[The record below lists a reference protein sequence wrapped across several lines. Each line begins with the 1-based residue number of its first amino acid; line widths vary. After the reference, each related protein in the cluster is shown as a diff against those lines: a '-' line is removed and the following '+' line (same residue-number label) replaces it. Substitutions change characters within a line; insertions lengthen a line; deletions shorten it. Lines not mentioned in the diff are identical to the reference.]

1 MANLYIGLVHYPIMN
16 KHKEVITTAITN
28 YDIHDI
34 ARASITYDVSK
45 YFVIHNI
52 PAQRELVSTIMEHW
66 KSGFGSTYNPDRKDA
81 FTGVELVNSIAVAVR
96 TIEDIEGI
104 KPIVATTD
112 ARTYDN
118 TISYARMR
126 EHLENEG
133 RPVLVLF
140 GTGYGM
146 TKETMSMSGH
156 SKWANIKHKKGKTD
170 ALKAKLATKIGR
182 EITVAARMGGA
193 DPTGN
198 MRLKLALQKARE
210 NNIPKDNIQR
220 AIDKGIGATDMN
232 AYEEI
237 VYEGYGP
244 AGVAVTVEVMTDNRN
259 RAAADVRHAFSKQGG
274 NLGESGCVG
283 WMFKSKGVFVIDK
296 EGHDE
301 DEVTMLALEAGAE
314 DLKAED
320 DVFEIYT
327 TPEDFDAVEAAL
339 ADAGIETV
347 VAKITMIP
355 DTTIELTGDDAV
367 KMQKMLDVLDDLD
380 DVQNVYHN
388 GILPDDEEE

>member
-146 TKETMSMSGH
+146 TKETMESFDYILEPIYGH
-156 SKWANIKHKKGKTD
+156 GE
-170 ALKAKLATKIGR
+170 GR

>member
-52 PAQRELVSTIMEHW
+52 PAQRELAATIMEHW

-96 TIEDIEGI
+96 TIEELEGV
-104 KPIVATTD
+104 KPIIATTD

-146 TKETMSMSGH
+146 TKETMESFDYILEPIYGH
-156 SKWANIKHKKGKTD
+156 SEYNHLSVRSAVSIILD
-170 ALKAKLATKIGR
+170 
-182 EITVAARMGGA
+182 
-193 DPTGN
+193 
-198 MRLKLALQKARE
+198 RLR
-210 NNIPKDNIQR
+210 
-220 AIDKGIGATDMN
+220 
-232 AYEEI
+232 
-237 VYEGYGP
+237 
-244 AGVAVTVEVMTDNRN
+244 
-259 RAAADVRHAFSKQGG
+259 
-274 NLGESGCVG
+274 GEA
-283 WMFKSKGVFVIDK
+283 WWNK
-296 EGHDE
+296 
-301 DEVTMLALEAGAE
+301 
-314 DLKAED
+314 
-320 DVFEIYT
+320 
-327 TPEDFDAVEAAL
+327 
-339 ADAGIETV
+339 
-347 VAKITMIP
+347 
-355 DTTIELTGDDAV
+355 
-367 KMQKMLDVLDDLD
+367 
-380 DVQNVYHN
+380 
-388 GILPDDEEE
+388 

>member
-1 MANLYIGLVHYPIMN
+1 MYFLLVWRYTALANLYIGLVHYPIMN

-96 TIEDIEGI
+96 MIEDIEGM

-146 TKETMSMSGH
+146 TKETMESFDYILEPIYGH
-156 SKWANIKHKKGKTD
+156 GEYNHLSVRSAVSIILD
-170 ALKAKLATKIGR
+170 
-182 EITVAARMGGA
+182 
-193 DPTGN
+193 
-198 MRLKLALQKARE
+198 RLR
-210 NNIPKDNIQR
+210 
-220 AIDKGIGATDMN
+220 
-232 AYEEI
+232 
-237 VYEGYGP
+237 
-244 AGVAVTVEVMTDNRN
+244 
-259 RAAADVRHAFSKQGG
+259 
-274 NLGESGCVG
+274 GEA
-283 WMFKSKGVFVIDK
+283 WWNK
-296 EGHDE
+296 
-301 DEVTMLALEAGAE
+301 
-314 DLKAED
+314 
-320 DVFEIYT
+320 
-327 TPEDFDAVEAAL
+327 
-339 ADAGIETV
+339 
-347 VAKITMIP
+347 
-355 DTTIELTGDDAV
+355 
-367 KMQKMLDVLDDLD
+367 
-380 DVQNVYHN
+380 
-388 GILPDDEEE
+388 